1 VYPWSAWAR
10 RSMVAFT
17 RPGSPRQYPR
27 IDCTCPRGSGKGNL
41 RSRLDL
47 PLERSMADTAE
58 IVVIGASH
66 GNREQV
72 PLVQLAE
79 K

>member
-1 VYPWSAWAR
+1 VHGHDAAWLHLPAL
-10 RSMVAFT
+10 VLHGNILKLIA
-17 RPGSPRQYPR
+17 PL
-27 IDCTCPRGSGKGNL
+27 PRGSGKGNL

-72 PLVQLAE
+72 PLVQQAE